1 MSRRFSSRT
10 SPQETW
16 IRKIRKSCCRCAM
29 GLSSTACLRID
40 MASLGQILARTL
52 FWSYERGTWQY
63 DVAVI
68 LILVFVLLTPR
79 NWFRDKP
86 QSGAPVT
93 PGQVQFISKE
103 GNRLTYR
110 VDARILAPP
119 TRLAL
124 QNDLHTALQEALPEL
139 HSGNFSIAKIEPLR
153 DDQGTV
159 IAYQVDIHR

>member
-1 MSRRFSSRT
+1 
-10 SPQETW
+10 
-16 IRKIRKSCCRCAM
+16 
-29 GLSSTACLRID
+29 
-40 MASLGQILARTL
+40 MASVRQILSKTIL
-52 FWSYERGTWQY
+52 WSYERGTWQY

-79 NWFRDKP
+79 NWFRDQP
-86 QSGAPVT
+86 QSGAPVS
-93 PGQVQFISKE
+93 PGQVQLISKE

-119 TRLAL
+119 TKLAL

-139 HSGNFSIAKIEPLR
+139 HNGSFSIARVEPLR

-159 IAYQVDIHR
+159 IAYQVEIRH

>member
-1 MSRRFSSRT
+1 
-10 SPQETW
+10 
-16 IRKIRKSCCRCAM
+16 
-29 GLSSTACLRID
+29 
-40 MASLGQILARTL
+40 MASLGQILSKTF

-63 DVAVI
+63 DLAVI

-86 QSGAPVT
+86 ESGAPVA
-93 PGQVQFISKE
+93 PGQVQLIAQQ

-110 VDARILAPP
+110 VDVRILAPP

-124 QNDLHTALQEALPEL
+124 QHDLHTALQEALPEL
-139 HSGNFSIAKIEPLR
+139 HNGSFSIVKTEPLR

-159 IAYQVDIHR
+159 IAYQVEIRC

>member
-1 MSRRFSSRT
+1 
-10 SPQETW
+10 
-16 IRKIRKSCCRCAM
+16 
-29 GLSSTACLRID
+29 
-40 MASLGQILARTL
+40 MASLGKVLSRTF

-63 DVAVI
+63 DLAVI

-79 NWFRDKP
+79 NWFHDKP

-103 GNRLTYR
+103 GNRLRYR

-119 TRLAL
+119 TTLAL

-139 HSGNFSIAKIEPLR
+139 KKGNFSIASIEPLR
-153 DDQGTV
+153 DDQGVV
-159 IAYQVDIHR
+159 IAYQVEIHQMPRF

>member
-1 MSRRFSSRT
+1 
-10 SPQETW
+10 
-16 IRKIRKSCCRCAM
+16 
-29 GLSSTACLRID
+29 
-40 MASLGQILARTL
+40 MASLGQILSRTF

-86 QSGAPVT
+86 ASGAPVS
-93 PGQVQFISKE
+93 PGQVQLISRE

-110 VDARILAPP
+110 VDVRILAPP
-119 TRLAL
+119 TNLAL

-139 HSGNFSIAKIEPLR
+139 HNGSFSIAKIEPVR
-153 DDQGTV
+153 DERGAV
-159 IAYQVDIHR
+159 VAYQVEIHH

>member
-1 MSRRFSSRT
+1 
-10 SPQETW
+10 
-16 IRKIRKSCCRCAM
+16 
-29 GLSSTACLRID
+29 
-40 MASLGQILARTL
+40 MASLGQILSKTF

-79 NWFRDKP
+79 NWFHDKP
-86 QSGAPVT
+86 ESGGPAA
-93 PGQVQFISKE
+93 PGQVQLISQD

-119 TRLAL
+119 TKLAL

-139 HSGNFSIAKIEPLR
+139 HNGTFRIAKIEPLR
-153 DDQGTV
+153 DEQGTV
-159 IAYQVDIHR
+159 IAYQVEVHR